1 MTQKDERIQ
10 QLAYQ
15 IWESEGRPAH
25 EHDRHWEM
33 ATRLYEAEQE
43 GVAKKTATKK
53 PRATKITAGADTPVA
68 SKARTAGKTKSGSE
82 KAATEAE
89 ATGESVTEKVESA
102 AKKVASKVKQAVKPS
117 ASKTTAT
124 KTTASKA
131 KADANVEATGVGVAP
146 ATPKKP
152 RASRAKATTAKPAA
166 SE

>member
-43 GVAKKTATKK
+43 GVAKKTAAKK
-53 PRATKITAGADTPVA
+53 PRATKAEASAEKPVA
-68 SKARTAGKTKSGSE
+68 SKARTTGKTKSGSE
-82 KAATEAE
+82 KAATEG
-89 ATGESVTEKVESA
+89 ATAGESVTEKVESA
-102 AKKVASKVKQAVKPS
+102 AKKVATKVKQAVKPS
-117 ASKTTAT
+117 AGKAP
-124 KTTASKA
+124 ASKA
-131 KADANVEATGVGVAP
+131 KADTNVEATGVGVAP

-166 SE
+166 TE

>member
-53 PRATKITAGADTPVA
+53 PRAIKTTAGADTPVA

-117 ASKTTAT
+117 ASKTTA
-124 KTTASKA
+124 SKA